1 MEKRLK
7 EHYEAQNVPNI
18 LELGG
23 YEESYRTGYP
33 DGRRVGG
40 TRRNAGDGRIE

>member
-7 EHYEAQNVPNI
+7 EHYEVQNVPNI

-23 YEESYRTGYP
+23 YEESYRTGYSDGLP
-33 DGRRVGG
+33 DGG
-40 TRRNAGDGRIE
+40 TRRKYVRGSIE